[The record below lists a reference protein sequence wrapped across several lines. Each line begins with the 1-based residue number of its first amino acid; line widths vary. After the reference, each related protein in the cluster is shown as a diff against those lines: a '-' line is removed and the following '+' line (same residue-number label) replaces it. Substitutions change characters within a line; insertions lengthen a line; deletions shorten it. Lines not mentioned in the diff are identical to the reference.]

1 MNIEEFKFNQNNIE
15 EIIENIINKI
25 SAWKKQPIPSD
36 VEHKIT
42 IKVNNGKERE
52 YYSFAQ
58 KEMEEHKNGIV
69 TLTFKIVPRTPNFEL
84 NYYSNCPS

>member
-1 MNIEEFKFNQNNIE
+1 MNIEEFKFNPNNIE
-15 EIIENIINKI
+15 GIIETIINKI

-42 IKVNNGKERE
+42 IKVNSGKERE

-58 KEMEEHKNGIV
+58 KEMEEQKNGIV

-84 NYYSNCPS
+84 NYDYMCPS